1 MIPNIQATRFYFP
14 PLFYLGVFQVFSKLN
29 LAILIGLN
37 LLPSACLQAA
47 DVLLTAETV
56 LVYQRSS
63 GGWPKNYDRE
73 ERLSESRRKEIQAA
87 KMQRDSTIDNGA
99 THREIRILASA
110 YKQSGND
117 RYRTAAIR
125 GIRYLI
131 EAQYDNG
138 GWPQYYPLTSSYHLH
153 ITYNDGAMIGVMDL
167 FRDIVQRD
175 KEFDFV
181 SGDFRGDCEKALR
194 LGLDCILKTQVRLDG
209 KLTVWCAQHD
219 RESLKPAKARSY
231 ELPSLSGHESVG
243 IVKYLMTID
252 DPSPEIVTAIESA
265 VSWFQENKLTGLK
278 LERFDAPGT
287 PKGTDIRLVK
297 DVDAPPLWG
306 RFYDLKEQQ
315 PIFCSR
321 DGIPRRSIEEISYER
336 RNGYS
341 WLGEY
346 ARDLLKKHYP
356 AWKKR

>member
-1 MIPNIQATRFYFP
+1 MMT
-14 PLFYLGVFQVFSKLN
+14 KLKT
-29 LAILIGLN
+29 AILIGLV
-37 LLPSACLQAA
+37 LLPTDWLQSADLLQ
-47 DVLLTAETV
+47 TAETV

-73 ERLSESRRKEIQAA
+73 ERLSESRRKEIQTA
-87 KMQRDSTIDNGA
+87 KDQRDSTIDNGA

-110 YKQSGND
+110 YKQSGDN
-117 RYRTAAIR
+117 RYRIAATN

-131 EAQYDNG
+131 DAQYENG

-167 FRDIVQRD
+167 FRDIVQGD
-175 KEFDFV
+175 EEFEFV
-181 SGDFRGDCEKALR
+181 SGQFRADCEKALQ
-194 LGLDCILKTQVRLDG
+194 LGLDCILKTQVRLGG

-243 IVKYLMTID
+243 IVQYLMTIEE
-252 DPSPEIVTAIESA
+252 PRPEIVHAIESA
-265 VSWFQENKLTGLK
+265 VTWFRQHQLLGVK
-278 LERFDAPGT
+278 LERVDAPGT
-287 PKGTDIRLVK
+287 PKGTDIKLVK
-297 DVDAPPLWG
+297 DPDAPPLWG

-321 DGIPRRSIEEISYER
+321 DGVPRRSIEQISYER
-336 RNGYS
+336 RNEVNERTAY
-341 WLGEY
+341 
-346 ARDLLKKHYP
+346 
-356 AWKKR
+356 